1 MNRVSVSI
9 PYLVL
14 STKQNLNGRLEV
26 FTLTPFGRIDISF
39 LAKNVAP
46 SNRVVFDID
55 VDSDMNSWMLDHSLP
70 KEFREAILRLIGEIV
85 VQHSGQ
91 SAYEIYAL
99 RVNYKDQVHQIDLA
113 GYVGMG
119 TAVEKKL
126 ALGENQYEL
135 FSAN

>member
-14 STKQNLNGRLEV
+14 STKQNLDGRLEV
-26 FTLTPFGRIDISF
+26 YTLTPFGRIDISF
-39 LAKNVAP
+39 SATSVGP
-46 SNRVVFDID
+46 SNRILFDID
-55 VDSDMNSWMLDHSLP
+55 VESDINTWMLDHSLP

-85 VQHSGQ
+85 VQHSGR
-91 SAYEIYAL
+91 SVYEIYAL
-99 RVNYKDQVHQIDLA
+99 RVNYKDQVHQIDMA
-113 GYVGMG
+113 GYIGMG

-126 ALGENQYEL
+126 PLGENHHEI